1 MTFKTKYDIG
11 QIVYLKTDCEQR
23 QRMVTAI
30 KVQNGGTLIYTLA
43 EGIVESFNYEIE
55 LSDKQN
61 ILITFAHGN

>member
-1 MTFKTKYDIG
+1 MTFKTKFDIG

-23 QRMVTAI
+23 QRIVTAI
-30 KVQNGGTLIYTLA
+30 KVQDGGTLIYTLA

-55 LSDKQN
+55 LSNKQD

>member
-43 EGIVESFNYEIE
+43 
-55 LSDKQN
+55 
-61 ILITFAHGN
+61 